1 MYRPLG
7 EGGHFSSEWLPTPS
21 QAGLDSGR
29 RAKRFWP
36 WAGNAGPKL
45 TLRLLVS
52 LFQIEK
58 IMSSIG
64 EGIDFSQEQQKIS
77 GTVPS
82 PPRGAHELSLTQ
94 LIKGRAGLYCLVGDM
109 SVIVF
114 VGVDFIRAAHIGV
127 TSTLVLIRSGHEN
140 VALACLV
147 YIGSLGGRQVSSLL
161 ARQSLLK

>member
-1 MYRPLG
+1 MVL
-7 EGGHFSSEWLPTPS
+7 
-21 QAGLDSGR
+21 
-29 RAKRFWP
+29 P

-45 TLRLLVS
+45 TLLLLVS

-114 VGVDFIRAAHIGV
+114 VGVDLHQSSPHWGYFHTGP
-127 TSTLVLIRSGHEN
+127 
-140 VALACLV
+140 
-147 YIGSLGGRQVSSLL
+147 YSLW
-161 ARQSLLK
+161 A